1 MISSLHFINVKYN
14 ELEVETMDIL
24 FLEPVFKERIWGGQ
38 KLHAAFGYDLPYEK
52 TGECWAISA
61 HPNGSSIIKNGR
73 FKGKTLREVYENE
86 RELFNHLASPRF
98 PLLTKILDANDD
110 LSVQVHPS
118 DDYAMLHE
126 RDLGKT
132 ECWVILDAAP
142 NAEIIYGHHAQTKE
156 ELKNML
162 NNHEFDK
169 LLMKKKVKPGDF
181 IYVPSGTI
189 HAINKGILILET
201 QQSSDTT
208 YRIYDYDRK
217 DDHGKH
223 RELHLKKALDVVTVP
238 HVDQTPIPK
247 VLNYKDSTIT
257 RYVSNEF
264 FTVEKWDIKGTMTLK
279 SNHFKLLSVIDGEGS
294 LNGESL
300 KKGDHLIIT
309 GEVYDINLDGHMSLI
324 VSWT

>member
-1 MISSLHFINVKYN
+1 
-14 ELEVETMDIL
+14 MDIL
-24 FLEPVFKERIWGGQ
+24 FLEPVFKERIWGGK
-38 KLHAAFGYDLPYEK
+38 KLNTRFGYELPYEK

-73 FKGKTLREVYENE
+73 FKDKTLREVYENE
-86 RELFNHLASPRF
+86 RELFNHLSSPRF

-132 ECWVILDAAP
+132 ECWVILE
-142 NAEIIYGHHAQTKE
+142 AEEGAHIIYGHTAQNHL
-156 ELKNML
+156 ELKGML
-162 NNHEFDK
+162 DAKDFDR
-169 LLMKKKVKPGDF
+169 LLVKKEVKAGDF

-217 DDHGKH
+217 DDQGNK
-223 RELHLKKALDVVTVP
+223 RQLHLKKALDVITVP
-238 HVDQTPIPK
+238 SVDETPVPK
-247 VLNYKDSTIT
+247 ILHYKDSLIT
-257 RYVSNEF
+257 RYVSNEY
-264 FTVEKWDIKGTMTLK
+264 FTVEKWQISGEITLK
-279 SNHFKLLSVIDGEGS
+279 SNHFKLVSVIEGEGMIN
-294 LNGESL
+294 LEHL
-300 KKGDHLIIT
+300 KKGDHFVIT
-309 GEVYDINLDGHMSLI
+309 GEVYELKLTGQMTLI

>member
-1 MISSLHFINVKYN
+1 MFQTSYIMKT
-14 ELEVETMDIL
+14 EVDTMDIL
-24 FLEPVFKERIWGGQ
+24 FLEPVFKERIWGGK
-38 KLHAAFGYDLPYEK
+38 KLNTRFGYDLPYEK

-73 FKGKTLREVYENE
+73 FKGRTLRDVYEKD

-118 DDYAMLHE
+118 DDYALTYE
-126 RDLGKT
+126 KDLGKT
-132 ECWVILDAAP
+132 ECWVVLE
-142 NAEIIYGHHAQTKE
+142 AEPGSKIIYGHNAKTKE
-156 ELKNML
+156 ELKNMIES
-162 NNHEFDK
+162 HQFKD
-169 LLMKKKVKPGDF
+169 LLIEKEVKAGDF

-189 HAINKGILILET
+189 HALGKGLLILET

-208 YRIYDYDRK
+208 YRVYDYDRL
-217 DDHGKH
+217 DDQGKP
-223 RELHLKKALDVVTVP
+223 RDLHIQKSIEVTNVPFVDV
-238 HVDQTPIPK
+238 TPQPK
-247 VLNYKDSTIT
+247 VLKVKHSTMT

-264 FTVEKWDIKGTMTLK
+264 FTVERWSVKEELNLK
-279 SNHFKLLSVIDGEGS
+279 SNHFKLISVIDGSGT
-294 LNGESL
+294 LNDEPL

-309 GEVYDINLDGHMSLI
+309 GEVYDIELKGNLELI

>member
-1 MISSLHFINVKYN
+1 
-14 ELEVETMDIL
+14 MDIL

-38 KLHAAFGYDLPYEK
+38 KLNTRFGYNLPFEK
-52 TGECWAISA
+52 TGECWAISG

-73 FKGKTLREVYENE
+73 FKGKTLQEVYEKE
-86 RELFNHLASPRF
+86 RELFNHLPSPRF

-118 DDYAMLHE
+118 DEYALLHE

-132 ECWVILDAAP
+132 ECWVILVADPGAS
-142 NAEIIYGHHAQTKE
+142 IIYGHTAQTDE
-156 ELKNML
+156 ELKTML
-162 NNHEFDK
+162 NNHAFDK
-169 LLMKKKVKPGDF
+169 LLLKKEVKPGDF

-189 HAINKGILILET
+189 HAINQGILILET

-217 DDHGKH
+217 DDQGNH
-223 RELHLKKALDVVTVP
+223 RELHLKKAYDVTTVP
-238 HVDQTPIPK
+238 HTDQTPTPK
-247 VLNYKDSTIT
+247 ILNYKNSTIT

-264 FTVEKWDIKGTMTLK
+264 FTVERWDVKGELELK
-279 SNHFKLLSVIDGEGS
+279 SNHFKLLSVIDGKGFINDEP
-294 LNGESL
+294 LA
-300 KKGDHLIIT
+300 KGDHLIIT
-309 GEVYDINLDGHMSLI
+309 GEVYDIHLSGDMSLI